1 MSDWEDDGGGDGQPG
16 GDDGLPRTAVLFDMD
31 GVLIDSGE
39 AVIATWRAW
48 AERRDMDPQQVIQ
61 LGHGRPT
68 RDVLARVAPELD
80 GVAEGRALEAE
91 AVTHLAPAIA
101 GTAELFRAL
110 PDDARAL
117 VTSAGRETAAARLA
131 AADLPVPRVVVTADD
146 VAAGKPAPDCYLQA
160 AALLDVSPADCIV
173 VEDAP
178 PGIDAARTAGM
189 RVIALTTTHAAFELG
204 EADVCLADPDDLTRA
219 VDRLRREPVVR

>member
-1 MSDWEDDGGGDGQPG
+1 VTDWDGRD
-16 GDDGLPRTAVLFDMD
+16 GDDGLPRSAVLFDMD

-48 AERRDMDPQQVIQ
+48 AERRDLDPAQVIQ

-68 RDVLARVAPELD
+68 REVLARVAPELD
-80 GVAEGRALEAE
+80 GVAESRALEAE
-91 AVTHLAPAIA
+91 AVSYLAPAIEGA
-101 GTAELFRAL
+101 AELFASL

-117 VTSAGRETAAARLA
+117 VTSARRETAAARLA
-131 AADLPVPRVVVTADD
+131 AAELPVPRVVVTADD

-160 AALLDVSPADCIV
+160 AALLGVAPADCIV

-178 PGIDAARTAGM
+178 PGIDAARSAGM

-204 EADVCLADPDDLTRA
+204 EADVCLSDPDDLTRA
-219 VDRLRREPVVR
+219 VDRLRREPVAR